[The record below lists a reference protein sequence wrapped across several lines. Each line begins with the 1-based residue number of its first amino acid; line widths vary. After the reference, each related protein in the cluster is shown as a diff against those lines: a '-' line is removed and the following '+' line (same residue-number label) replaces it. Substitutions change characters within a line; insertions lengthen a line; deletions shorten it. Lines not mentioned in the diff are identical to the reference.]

1 MMIRQYVIFATDGF
15 IHLPAGPIF
24 CATGRLDTRPI
35 YVFGFTGGL
44 FKVTDPD
51 TNNVEYY
58 DETLDP
64 TVAANWPAFIQKK
77 GTAIIPAPMIW
88 GEQDDK
94 IYITLINLGMKF
106 RPDIRDFHTIHLH
119 GAHVAT
125 QLDGFPETS
134 FGVPMWMDTTMAPP
148 MITYLFRPEH
158 PGTYMYHCHVEAA
171 EHVQMGM
178 YGALVI
184 YPSMNSLVDNGITQD
199 FPGGTWRLN
208 GVPQPQIPVT
218 ATNRSFAYN
227 DISTFYDKEYVMLLS
242 DVDSIWHHAV
252 QKASFFPA
260 FKFKADYWLVNGRC
274 FPDTLNKHP
283 LTPPVTADP
292 NVRQLNYES
301 YVHIK
306 TNDKFLL
313 RMINMGYRVVPWH
326 IHGWH
331 FTVIGKDAHISP
343 FLPIAASLGMTGM
356 HEFQNMG
363 FTLNIAS
370 GETFDLLLSADDK
383 RALYRDYIVNGD
395 ATAGF
400 GNPPAVPF
408 VPLDS
413 LCAQMAAIQAVDPGA
428 IFDIP
433 YSPIPAAPVACP
445 PDTITSI
452 DICNQPPGDPNDN
465 FFPQFYPMH
474 NHDDYT
480 VTNKGLYPGGQ
491 LTIIQTDAPED
502 L

>member
-15 IHLPAGPIF
+15 INLPAGPIF

-44 FKVTDPD
+44 FKVTNG
-51 TNNVEYY
+51 TGNVEYY

-94 IYITLINLGMKF
+94 IYITQINLGMKF
-106 RPDIRDFHTIHLH
+106 RPDIRDFHTIHMH

-158 PGTYMYHCHVEAA
+158 PGTYMYHCHIEAS

-184 YPSMNSLVDNGITQD
+184 YPSIDSLAANGITQD
-199 FPGGTWRLN
+199 SPGGTWRLN
-208 GVPQPQIPVT
+208 GVAQPQIPVT
-218 ATNRSFAYN
+218 ATNRNFAYN
-227 DISTFYDKEYVMLLS
+227 DISTFFDKEYVMLLS

-252 QKASFFPA
+252 QTASFFPA

-313 RMINMGYRVVPWH
+313 RMINMGYRAVPWH

-370 GETFDLLLSADDK
+370 GETFDLLLTADDK
-383 RALYRDYIVNGD
+383 RALYR
-395 ATAGF
+395 
-400 GNPPAVPF
+400 AV
-408 VPLDS
+408 S
-413 LCAQMAAIQAVDPGA
+413 
-428 IFDIP
+428 
-433 YSPIPAAPVACP
+433 
-445 PDTITSI
+445 
-452 DICNQPPGDPNDN
+452 
-465 FFPQFYPMH
+465 
-474 NHDDYT
+474 YT
-480 VTNKGLYPGGQ
+480 HL
-491 LTIIQTDAPED
+491 
-502 L
+502 